1 MRITDRIINE
11 LVYDR
16 VQAYPETRTT
26 PAEYALYCTECK
38 HDEST
43 GHGTYCQL
51 AVVEEFLNQH
61 SHAIERW
68 VTAQEPETND
78 AAEEVAQLEPTQTR
92 EPF

>member
-1 MRITDRIINE
+1 MRIVERLINE

-16 VQAYPETRTT
+16 VQTYAETLET
-26 PAEYALYCTECK
+26 PAEYVWHCSECGREDG
-38 HDEST
+38 DEHVD
-43 GHGTYCQL
+43 GCKLGI
-51 AVVEEFLNQH
+51 VEEFLNQH

-78 AAEEVAQLEPTQTR
+78 AAEEGAQLEPSQTQ